1 MRFIELRNMLAVSK
15 IVCLSVLLRKES
27 RGSHYRSDFP
37 KEDNHNWLKNIIA
50 RKDND
55 EIKTELIPVDKEVLN
70 TLLQEKDPYRM
81 QDQ

>member
-1 MRFIELRNMLAVSK
+1 MRFIELRNMLEVSK
-15 IVCLSVLLRKES
+15 IVCLSALLRKES